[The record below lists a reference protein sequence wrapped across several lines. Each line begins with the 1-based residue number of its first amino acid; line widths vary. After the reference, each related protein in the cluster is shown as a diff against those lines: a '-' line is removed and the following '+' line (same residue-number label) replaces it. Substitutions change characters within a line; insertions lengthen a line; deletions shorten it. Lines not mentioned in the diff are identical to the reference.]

1 MIVSAVRRLME
12 GGPVGAA
19 GGCVLVA
26 TLMVQEL
33 RPGLDHVTTPILHVG
48 ENLVQGVLQVLG
60 LVMINVAKR
69 CMEV

>member
-1 MIVSAVRRLME
+1 MIVSAVRRLTE

-48 ENLVQGVLQVLG
+48 ENLV
-60 LVMINVAKR
+60 
-69 CMEV
+69 